1 MARRKIREGHLG
13 DMAYKAEM
21 DHEVQMARSDLYK
34 IAKYAVEL
42 HDMLKGVSEAEG
54 IEGWQQ
60 SKITKAADYIGS
72 VYHSMDYE
80 AHVESQEASDEMPIA
95 EDLRADIAARAN
107 AAGRRAAAAAGTAVA
122 AVRKATRRKSI
133 KELEIENSSALDALG
148 KNLKIR
154 WTGAKTFNNRQDA
167 KKAMDKLDSMLR
179 KGLFKTYN
187 TGDGKAK
194 RMFNKL
200 YDTVE
205 ELEKMPGQAIT
216 DAGTNMQYKNKIRA
230 ASIQLKRSTEFA
242 NELIDETLKNKDKAD
257 ATVAAW
263 AMAMFGAWW
272 LIHEAAKR
280 LKDDDNV
287 EIDEDDVEEGNE
299 FSGALAQAKKD
310 GKDEFEV
317 DGKTYKVQEGKK
329 KAKPDYL
336 DFDGDGNKK
345 ETMKKALKDKKKSAN
360 ESMLRTITQAIN
372 YKAGKIGAANV
383 TPKAMNLAETMI
395 TKDLKRLHA
404 DFKKKF
410 IAEESAVDR
419 GNACLK
425 LTGMS
430 PQSPEWLK
438 LSDGQK
444 LDCHKEAEALIKQ
457 YGAGGVPQPKIAEL
471 QAKYFSNKQVNEGQ
485 YGEITHTD
493 EDATQSEVLVK
504 GMGVYRMDQLE
515 QRLKDR
521 LNNVLQ
527 LIDRGEPD
535 QAAKLLDP
543 NSSTYKSLMVMMNA
557 FAEAHDELAF
567 GDHSMGAGI
576 NESADVCEECGKPS
590 WRTMS
595 REELDEAHG
604 NDSRY
609 DKCWKGCRKV
619 PGKKRGEK
627 GSCKC
632 P

>member
-34 IAKYAVEL
+34 VAKYAVEL
-42 HDMLKGVSEAEG
+42 HDMLKSVSEAEG

-60 SKITKAADYIGS
+60 AKITKAADYIGS

-80 AHVESQEASDEMPIA
+80 AHVASQDTSEEMPIA
-95 EDLRADIAARAN
+95 EADQINELDIKNRIADLVAGNPFAKNIATKAGEIAA
-107 AAGRRAAAAAGTAVA
+107 TI
-122 AVRKATRRKSI
+122 RKPRKSI
-133 KELEIENSSALDALG
+133 KKLEIENHGALDALG

-154 WTGAKTFNNRQDA
+154 WTGVKTFKNRQDA

-179 KGLFKTYN
+179 RGLFKTYD
-187 TGDGKAK
+187 TGDGKAR

-200 YDTVE
+200 YDKVE
-205 ELEKMPGQAIT
+205 ELEMMPGQAIT

-242 NELIDETLKNKDKAD
+242 NELIAETQKNKDKAD

-287 EIDEDDVEEGNE
+287 EIDEDDVEEGNA
-299 FSGALAQAKKD
+299 FGHAARQAKLD

-345 ETMKKALKDKKKSAN
+345 ESMKKALKDKKKSAN

-395 TKDLKRLHA
+395 TKDLKRLQA
-404 DFKKKF
+404 DFKKRV
-410 IAEESAVDR
+410 ISN
-419 GNACLK
+419 GTL
-425 LTGMS
+425 
-430 PQSPEWLK
+430 QS
-438 LSDGQK
+438 
-444 LDCHKEAEALIKQ
+444 
-457 YGAGGVPQPKIAEL
+457 KITPL
-471 QAKYFSNKQVNEGQ
+471 QVNEGQ

-576 NESADVCEECGKPS
+576 NESADVCEDCGKPS

-595 REELDEAHG
+595 KKELDEAHG